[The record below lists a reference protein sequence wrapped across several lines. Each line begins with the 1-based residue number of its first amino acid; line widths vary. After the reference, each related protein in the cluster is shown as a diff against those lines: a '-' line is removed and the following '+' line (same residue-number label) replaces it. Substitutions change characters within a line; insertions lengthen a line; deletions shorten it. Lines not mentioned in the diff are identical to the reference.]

1 MNISLRPVAAAD
13 AALVCELFATSFVA
27 TFGHLYAP
35 EDLAIFMAEVT
46 PAVFAREIADPDFR
60 FQLADIDGEAAG
72 FAKVAPPGLPGW
84 SPAATREL
92 RQLYVLDRFT
102 GTGVGPALMDWV
114 VADAKA
120 GGARHLQLSVYT
132 DNHRARRFY
141 EKRGFE
147 VIGPY
152 KFMVGNHA
160 DEDLI
165 MRAKL

>member
-1 MNISLRPVAAAD
+1 MTLSLRPVVTED
-13 AALVCELFATSFVA
+13 AALVCDLFATSFTA
-27 TFGHLYAP
+27 TFGHLYPP
-35 EDLAIFMAEVT
+35 EDLAIFMAELT
-46 PAVFAREIADPDFR
+46 PAAFAREIADPAFR
-60 FQLADIDGEAAG
+60 FQLAMVDGQAAG
-72 FAKVAPPGLPGW
+72 FAKVAPLGLPGW

-102 GTGVGPALMDWV
+102 GTGVGPALMEWV

-120 GGARHLQLSVYT
+120 GGARHLQLSVFT
-132 DNHRARRFY
+132 DNPRARRFY

-160 DEDLI
+160 DEDII
-165 MRAKL
+165 MRIAL

>member
-1 MNISLRPVAAAD
+1 MTLSLRPVVAD
-13 AALVCELFATSFVA
+13 DAFLVCELFATSFVA
-27 TFGHLYAP
+27 TFGHLYPP

-46 PAVFAREIADPDFR
+46 PAAFAREIADPAFR
-60 FQLADIDGEAAG
+60 FHLAMVDGQAAG

-102 GTGVGPALMDWV
+102 GIGVGGALMELV
-114 VADAKA
+114 MADAKA
-120 GGARHLQLSVYT
+120 GGARHLQLSVYIE
-132 DNHRARRFY
+132 NQRARQFY
-141 EKRGFE
+141 EKRGFG

-152 KFMVGNHA
+152 QFMVGNHA
-160 DEDLI
+160 DEDVI